1 MFSPFLHSRR
11 WTAAII
17 FGGLLTLVSS
27 LGAQNTERQREAA
40 NRQLYLMMYNTAMAD
55 SVISTDERMQLETL
69 QQALGLNID
78 IMEDM
83 YAVAALPG
91 LTLQLRW

>member
-17 FGGLLTLVSS
+17 FGGLLALVSS

-40 NRQLYLMMYNTAMAD
+40 NRQLYLMMYNTAMSD
-55 SVISTDERMQLETL
+55 SVISDDERMQLETL

-83 YAVAALPG
+83 YAAAALPG

>member
-1 MFSPFLHSRR
+1 MLPPFFQTRR
-11 WTAAII
+11 WTTEMI
-17 FGGLLTLVSS
+17 FASLLALASS
-27 LGAQNTERQREAA
+27 LGAQDTEGQREAA
-40 NRQLYLMMYNTAMAD
+40 NRQLYLMMYNTAISD
-55 SVISTDERMQLETL
+55 SVISDDERMQLETL

-83 YAVAALPG
+83 YAAAALPG